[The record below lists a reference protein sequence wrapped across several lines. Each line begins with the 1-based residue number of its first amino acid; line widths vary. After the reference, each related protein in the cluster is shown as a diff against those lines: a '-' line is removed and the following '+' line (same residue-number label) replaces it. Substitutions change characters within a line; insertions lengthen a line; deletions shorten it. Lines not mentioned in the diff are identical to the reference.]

1 MSFLRRL
8 HRDYCIAQGEADRYF
23 SPLVLLRVKS
33 VKLLELVVDIRWH
46 LQTNCLKR
54 RPIGSLETLY
64 REVNVGVCSSG
75 LLRLAIIGGK
85 VCFELLCLL
94 LHRVVV
100 LEHALELVHLLHA
113 TRHL

>member
-8 HRDYCIAQGEADRYF
+8 HCNYRVAQGETYGYF
-23 SPLVLLRVKS
+23 APLMLLRVKS
-33 VKLLELVVDIRWH
+33 VKLLELVVDIRRH
-46 LQTNCLKR
+46 LKTNCLER
-54 RPIGSLETLY
+54 WPIGGLETLY
-64 REVNVGVCSSG
+64 GEVNVGVWPSG

-85 VCFELLCLL
+85 VGFELLGLFF
-94 LHRVVV
+94 HRVVV